1 VRTALVTALVVA
13 VAAAGAL
20 AAPASPA
27 TPTQKKLAS
36 QVKVMQRQ
44 VKVLQGQVKTLRTQM
59 REVQG
64 VSLLGV
70 IFAACT
76 AAATADAFQGTW
88 ETIDRNAAAD
98 APPTP
103 DQYPAQTPVADPL
116 NSCQELEIQRQP
128 TTIPPNTNVFAGLL
142 NLFR

>member
-1 VRTALVTALVVA
+1 MRTAFVTALVVA

-20 AAPASPA
+20 AAPASSA
-27 TPTQKKLAS
+27 TPTDRKLAR
-36 QVKVMQRQ
+36 QIKVLQRQ

-70 IFAACT
+70 IFAACS

-103 DQYPAQTPVADPL
+103 DQYPAQTPVTDPL